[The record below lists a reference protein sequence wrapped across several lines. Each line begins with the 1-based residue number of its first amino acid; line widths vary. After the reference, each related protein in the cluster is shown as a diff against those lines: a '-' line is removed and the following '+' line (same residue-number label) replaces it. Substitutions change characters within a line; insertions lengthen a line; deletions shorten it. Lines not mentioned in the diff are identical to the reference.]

1 MNIRPLLIE
10 FTGTPEAGKTTTLRM
25 LQDSLIAE
33 GLKVEIIRESA
44 EIVPAEIPKGDF
56 DYTRYT
62 RFVTLSKIIHAKHTD
77 NDIILIDRGYWDGQ
91 LFAYHQ
97 FANNE
102 CTKQQLDDFLNV
114 FSDITLSPD
123 LLIAFFCDAKVAL
136 ERRGGPGHVVTEDF
150 INNYNMIMS
159 TFISKIVST
168 PYSTIDTSFLS
179 ITEVVQQMKKRI
191 YSCFVDYFAQNFK
204 NVL

>member
-56 DYTRYT
+56 DYTRY
-62 RFVTLSKIIHAKHTD
+62 
-77 NDIILIDRGYWDGQ
+77 
-91 LFAYHQ
+91 
-97 FANNE
+97 
-102 CTKQQLDDFLNV
+102 
-114 FSDITLSPD
+114 
-123 LLIAFFCDAKVAL
+123 
-136 ERRGGPGHVVTEDF
+136 
-150 INNYNMIMS
+150 
-159 TFISKIVST
+159 
-168 PYSTIDTSFLS
+168 STIDTSFLS